1 MKINKQYLWN
11 ILLIISITCIAMYFS
26 LRDNFQEI
34 MDAIARMNPGMLV
47 LVLCWGLLFTAV
59 WGISYQI
66 LARRYVKTYSL
77 KQGIVVSFVGTFF
90 SGITPSSTGGQF
102 GQLYVLK
109 KQGIDY
115 SDAASLLWAD
125 FIIYQTTM
133 MIYVTILFALRF
145 QHYANLSSWF
155 WIVFAGYL
163 VNLAVV
169 VGLYTIALFPK
180 FYIRLATWGVGVLGR
195 MHILKHPEQTLA
207 NAEAQ
212 MTNFTREIKKLS
224 KDQKVIFQCMIV
236 NFLRL
241 TLYFSLPFIIANGL
255 NIHLPLSNLVD
266 CLTLSSF
273 VTMANSFIPLPGAAG
288 GTEVVFSL
296 LYSRMLGSLTGAVM
310 LLWRMSTY
318 YIPVIAGALIFI
330 FFKNHSDH
338 EKELAR
344 SRKTDSLAKREKT
357 DAGSAAASADAR
369 PDQSVPITDKRKTP
383 EPVDQPPFGSQQIV
397 KGLSL

>member
-11 ILLIISITCIAMYFS
+11 ILLIISVTCIAMYLS
-26 LRDNFQEI
+26 LKDHFHEI

-59 WGISYQI
+59 WGVSYQI
-66 LARRYVKTYSL
+66 LAKRYVKKYSL
-77 KQGIVVSFVGTFF
+77 KQGIIVSFVGTFF

-102 GQLYVLK
+102 GQLYILK
-109 KQGIDY
+109 KQGVDY

-180 FYIRLATWGVGVLGR
+180 FYIRIATWGVGLLGR
-195 MHILKHPEQTLA
+195 MHILKNPEQTLA

-224 KDQKVIFQCMIV
+224 QDWKSIFQCMIV

-255 NIHLPLSNLVD
+255 SINLPLSDLID

-288 GTEVVFSL
+288 GTEFVFSL

-318 YIPVIAGALIFI
+318 YIPVIAGAIIFLL
-330 FFKNHSDH
+330 FKNRSDKQKLQNK
-338 EKELAR
+338 EKEAEASVSSETSVQKISAERPHQPQSHEANCFGL
-344 SRKTDSLAKREKT
+344 KRMW
-357 DAGSAAASADAR
+357 SHCLSM
-369 PDQSVPITDKRKTP
+369 
-383 EPVDQPPFGSQQIV
+383 

>member
-11 ILLIISITCIAMYFS
+11 ILLIISVTCIAMYLS
-26 LRDNFQEI
+26 LKDHFHEI

-59 WGISYQI
+59 WGVSYQI
-66 LARRYVKTYSL
+66 LARRYVKKYSL
-77 KQGIVVSFVGTFF
+77 KQGIIVSFVGTFF

-102 GQLYVLK
+102 GQLYILK
-109 KQGIDY
+109 KQGVDY

-180 FYIRLATWGVGVLGR
+180 FYIWIATWGVGLLGR
-195 MHILKHPEQTLA
+195 MHILKNPEQTLA

-224 KDQKVIFQCMIV
+224 QDWKSIFQCMIV

-255 NIHLPLSNLVD
+255 SINLPLSDLID

-288 GTEVVFSL
+288 GTEFVFSL

-318 YIPVIAGALIFI
+318 YIPVIAGAVIFLL
-330 FFKNHSDH
+330 FKNRSDKQKLQNK
-338 EKELAR
+338 EKEAEASVSSETSVQKISAERPQQPR
-344 SRKTDSLAKREKT
+344 SHKADCFGLKRM
-357 DAGSAAASADAR
+357 R
-369 PDQSVPITDKRKTP
+369 PHCLSM
-383 EPVDQPPFGSQQIV
+383 

>member
-26 LRDNFQEI
+26 LKDNFQEI

-66 LARRYVKTYSL
+66 LARRYVKKYSL
-77 KQGIVVSFVGTFF
+77 KQGIIVSFVGTFF

-109 KQGIDY
+109 KQGVDY

-145 QHYANLSSWF
+145 QHYANLSTWF

-180 FYIRLATWGVGVLGR
+180 FYIRIATWGVGLLGR

-224 KDQKVIFQCMIV
+224 QDWKVIIQCMIV

-255 NIHLPLSNLVD
+255 SIHLPISKLID

-288 GTEVVFSL
+288 GTEFVFSL

-318 YIPVIAGALIFI
+318 YIPVIAGALIFLI
-330 FFKNHSDH
+330 FKNRNDRQ
-338 EKELAR
+338 KELAKEKEKALQQA
-344 SRKTDSLAKREKT
+344 SQNADSVSADR
-357 DAGSAAASADAR
+357 SAAGADTQKTQNNAAGFSGLK
-369 PDQSVPITDKRKTP
+369 PDGMRQ
-383 EPVDQPPFGSQQIV
+383 GV